1 LQYNARRLR
10 YFLSDDSNDVIN
22 SRYYCKG
29 QIYIILFLVVEENA
43 KLLSTRP
50 RYLGI
55 LRLHR
60 TRILTYSG
68 ISVIYYKHVLR
79 INRR

>member
-1 LQYNARRLR
+1 MQYCARRFR

-22 SRYYCKG
+22 SRYDCED
-29 QIYIILFLVVEENA
+29 QIYVNPFLVVEENA
-43 KLLSTRP
+43 KLLSTIP

-55 LRLHR
+55 LRLHD
-60 TRILTYSG
+60 TRIFTYSG

-79 INRR
+79 NNRR